1 MWLIYNIMQ
10 CNLLKLSWIDP
21 EENLS
26 VSKKLTDKPVLVS
39 ENEGAVSS

>member
-1 MWLIYNIMQ
+1 MQ
-10 CNLLKLSWIDP
+10 RNLLKLSWTDP

-39 ENEGAVSS
+39 QNKRVVSS